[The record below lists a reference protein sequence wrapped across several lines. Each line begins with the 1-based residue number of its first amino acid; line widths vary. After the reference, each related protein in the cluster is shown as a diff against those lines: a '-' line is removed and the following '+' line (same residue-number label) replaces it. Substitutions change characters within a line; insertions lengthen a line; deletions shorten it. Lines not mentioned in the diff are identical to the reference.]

1 MAAPSAQTVE
11 AAERRAKLADARARE
26 KAAKLRSKLLTA
38 QGAAFEKMS
47 KASTPRRGA
56 GGPSSYAGSYRSAQ
70 RKRTRFDSGYAL
82 GGPADA
88 HLDPRTHDR
97 LRRDCQELLRNEPSA
112 RAIVRCAADMII
124 GPGPVLQAQTKDKA
138 WNTRAEELWW
148 AWCNNSPREVTG
160 LEENAQLGMCDIRG
174 RQSFTAIL
182 NMTVRAMF
190 SDGDELIIKT
200 GVHGG
205 SLQVVEGERII
216 SPNGRGMQSTFTP
229 GIGGIISGVEVD
241 GNARP
246 VRYHLAEYD
255 PRGNSRHTSTTAV
268 PAAEA
273 IFVTSPHMERAN
285 QVRGEPAMAAAL
297 ERFDQLSMLDEAVI
311 EAFRVAA
318 CFSAII
324 TSANPGLEQQA
335 WAGETVDRGGDTAAA
350 SDHEIEFEPGMA
362 KFAQSGTTVTQ
373 MTPAHPSTQ
382 YKSFVLQ
389 KYSEIGGDIGVPI
402 LLAYMDPMGSNFS
415 SFRAALA
422 LSFRGF
428 GTWRSWVS
436 SQVAG
441 RIYRWR
447 IASWIRAGLLE
458 FREDW
463 AAHDFVFP
471 PMPVLDPLV
480 EVQAWEKAITAGL
493 ATRKEALAGFRG
505 TDRDAF
511 YDEREPE
518 LERERAMRLTE
529 PTPGAA
535 QAGTNGQVQ
544 SPAQKPETGKDPEEE
559 PDGAGDEA

>member
-1 MAAPSAQTVE
+1 MAKPTTQAVE
-11 AAERRAKLADARARE
+11 AAELRAKLADARARE

-38 QGAAFEKMS
+38 QGRAFEKMG
-47 KASTPRRGA
+47 KAGNR
-56 GGPSSYAGSYRSAQ
+56 GGPNSYAGSYRAAQ
-70 RKRTRFDSGYAL
+70 RKRTRSDSGYAL

-88 HLDPRTHDR
+88 HMDARTHDR

-190 SDGDELIIKT
+190 SDGDELLIKT

-205 SLQVVEGERII
+205 SLQVVEGERIV
-216 SPNGRGMQSTFTP
+216 SPSGRGMQSTFTP
-229 GIGGIISGVEVD
+229 GIGGIIGGVEVD

-246 VRYHLAEYD
+246 IRYHIAEYD
-255 PRGNSRHTSTTAV
+255 PRGNSRHMSTTAV

-324 TSANPGLEQQA
+324 TSTNPGAEQQA
-335 WAGETVDRGGDTAAA
+335 WAGETVSRPGDSVTGA
-350 SDHEIEFEPGMA
+350 DHEIELEPGMV
-362 KFAQSGTTVTQ
+362 KFAGSGYDVKQ
-373 MTPAHPSTQ
+373 LAPAHPSTQ

-415 SFRAALA
+415 SFRASLALA
-422 LSFRGF
+422 FRGF
-428 GTWRSWVS
+428 GTWRSWIS

-535 QAGTNGQVQ
+535 QAGTQEPGQG
-544 SPAQKPETGKDPEEE
+544 PGQKPETEEKPEEE